1 MLRTA
6 AFLLLFTF
14 FLPALSARADDT
26 AEFIELTAA
35 VSPGTL
41 LFYAKLKHSLTAEMR
56 EELHSGLPLT
66 FTFTMELHRN
76 ARGGPGE
83 LVAEKIF
90 EHIISYDTLTDDYR
104 VRLGEHNN
112 RSKVFT
118 DAVNAEKALNTLSGV
133 PIINVGRLIPNNTYT
148 LRIKAGLYHKS
159 LPPGLES
166 ILPFLTWDDRRID
179 WQTIEFHYQSIK
191 P

>member
-6 AFLLLFTF
+6 AFLLLFIF
-14 FLPALSARADDT
+14 FLPALPARADD
-26 AEFIELTAA
+26 AAKFVELTAA
-35 VSPGTL
+35 VSPSTL
-41 LFYAKLKHSLTAEMR
+41 LFYAKLKHSLNEEMR

-66 FTFTMELHRN
+66 FTFTMKLHRK

-83 LVAEKIF
+83 LVAERTF
-90 EHIISYDTLTDDYR
+90 QHIINYDTLTDDYH
-104 VRLGEHNN
+104 VHFEEHNN
-112 RSKVFT
+112 RSQVFT
-118 DAVNAEKALNTLSGV
+118 DAASAEKALNTLSGV
-133 PIINVGRLIPNNTYT
+133 PITNVGRLIPNNTYT
-148 LRIKAGLYHKS
+148 LRIKAELYHKS

-179 WQTIEFHYQSIK
+179 WQTIEFHYQSVN